1 MRKILLLLLA
11 LLAAPAG
18 AAPDLAA
25 GRKLLSHYGWTTE
38 SGTVEMAFP
47 VSDSLNGSPE
57 AFYQEAS
64 KKIGLDLS
72 SARGQEVTLVRY
84 TMSRRSKETH
94 SAIYAHIAFF
104 KGKIIGAWLSTDGP
118 IAPGIVP
125 LDDTDF
131 GIDF

>member
-18 AAPDLAA
+18 AAPNLTA

-38 SGTVEMAFP
+38 SGTIEMTFP
-47 VSDSLNGSPE
+47 ISASLSGNPE
-57 AFYQEAS
+57 TFYQDAS
-64 KKIGLDLS
+64 KRIGLDLS
-72 SARGQEVTLVRY
+72 PARGQEATLVRY
-84 TMSRRSKETH
+84 TISRRSVETH
-94 SAIYAHIAFF
+94 SVIYAHIAFF

-131 GIDF
+131 GTDF

>member
-1 MRKILLLLLA
+1 MRRTLLLLLA
-11 LLAAPAG
+11 LLAVPAG

-38 SGTVEMAFP
+38 SGTVEMAFS
-47 VSDSLNGSPE
+47 VSDSLSGNPE
-57 AFYQEAS
+57 TFYQSAS

-72 SARGQEVTLVRY
+72 PARGKEATLVRY

-94 SAIYAHIAFF
+94 SAIYAHIAYF
-104 KGKIIGAWLSTDGP
+104 KGQIIGAWLSADGP

-125 LDDTDF
+125 LDDSDF
-131 GIDF
+131 GSDF